1 MSHFNKLI
9 LLLIITSFHCF
20 ADCLFLGLK
29 GNIEYKFICEGK
41 EISVNCLEDKERD
54 ECEADINV
62 EIKKYN
68 VQFSNSKIISVNKLS
83 NQDKTNKIC
92 KFDFGRNISC
102 IMVNDCKNGIHA
114 NTFLKENWQI
124 GDQKSCAHN
133 NLEIKV
139 CSILSD
145 HLVSRWID
153 KLDIEKK
160 IQNSCTQFDDKE
172 KKNLSVFLKNI
183 INPDKLRKS
192 CFGDLKNEKDQLV
205 SEELKTEIAN
215 KVSSNLMNFIKNDFK
230 NCNAFGDHLPMHNNQ
245 TIDQFLCMKIQEVRP
260 LKNINCLKGS
270 ETVLEEARSLLIASN
285 KDSGAEVARADTSGL
300 ENQTPKLIP
309 KPAEMSEP
317 ILVKGTLAKIDEMLE
332 KNNGIVTPEV
342 KSAAGAMFNAGVYE
356 PTRKAIDYLDE
367 QYFTGEHNANTNG
380 NQNHDTSGYD
390 SSQNNGSRAPASKLF
405 GNKERNSRPPSS
417 SNNIGGSS
425 GFEAKTIAPGG
436 VKAGLAGG
444 ESGDAV
450 AASTAVNGGRAVN
463 ILDGKNKVAGRLS
476 IDNQNGKQTGGVPP
490 GTNPESTFAAGSGA
504 GPAAVSGAGSGGL
517 QVGSAGLTRLGGNV
531 SSGAGMGKG
540 AASGLGPASTTSQK
554 NTEVPPLTEKDKK
567 ELNQFVNALSR
578 IDNVKDLET
587 VLRYNQNFPQLDYL
601 IKNTFVQNQSPGG
614 NSRGPASKLT
624 DRVGGA
630 RTVVD
635 PIVEKA
641 QKELVGRLRKYNVKV
656 FDVRKGITVFD
667 PTKSRDSDNSGRA
680 AKPKNASNTDSSD
693 ETGDTSSVGPSYIV
707 QINDKG
713 VRFLKP
719 LRGTSKSK

>member
-1 MSHFNKLI
+1 MNHINKLI
-9 LLLIITSFHCF
+9 FLLIIFSFYSF

-68 VQFSNSKIISVNKLS
+68 VQFINSKISSINKLS
-83 NQDKTNKIC
+83 YQDKTHKIC
-92 KFDFGRNISC
+92 DLDHGKNISC
-102 IMVNDCKNGIHA
+102 ETIDDCKNGIHSDRFFEETEQVA
-114 NTFLKENWQI
+114 HQESCSKNKFEI
-124 GDQKSCAHN
+124 AQKY
-133 NLEIKV
+133 
-139 CSILSD
+139 ILSD
-145 HLVSRWID
+145 QLVSQWTD
-153 KLDIEKK
+153 KFEIENK
-160 IQNSCTQFDDKE
+160 INNSCGQLEDKE
-172 KKNLSVFLKNI
+172 KRYLKNFLKKFVNS
-183 INPDKLRKS
+183 DYLRKS
-192 CFGDLKNEKDQLV
+192 CFADIKNRENKAISESSKIRIADKVSLSLINFIDNDLKNCDG
-205 SEELKTEIAN
+205 
-215 KVSSNLMNFIKNDFK
+215 LMNHFFEESKLNM
-230 NCNAFGDHLPMHNNQ
+230 N
-245 TIDQFLCMKIQEVRP
+245 QFLCMKIQNVLP
-260 LKNINCLKGS
+260 IKNINCVNGRADGRYANKD
-270 ETVLEEARSLLIASN
+270 TLIASN

-309 KPAEMSEP
+309 KPAEMSDP

-332 KNNGIVTPEV
+332 KNSGIVTPEV
-342 KSAAGAMFNAGVYE
+342 AASAGDMFNAGVYKRTQE
-356 PTRKAIDYLDE
+356 AIDYLDE
-367 QYFTGEHNANTNG
+367 KFFAGEHKENG
-380 NQNHDTSGYD
+380 NQNHDTSGND

-405 GNKERNSRPPSS
+405 GKKERNSRPPSS
-417 SNNIGGSS
+417 SNKIAGSS
-425 GFEAKTIAPGG
+425 GDDSISIAPGG

-504 GPAAVSGAGSGGL
+504 GSGGL

-531 SSGAGMGKG
+531 GSGSVIGKG

-554 NTEVPPLTEKDKK
+554 NTEVRPLTAKDKK
-567 ELNQFVNALSR
+567 ELNQFVNALTR

-587 VLRYNQNFPQLDYL
+587 VLRYGQNFPQLDYL

-614 NSRGPASKLT
+614 NSRGPASKFT

-630 RTVVD
+630 RTDVD

-641 QKELVGRLRKYNVKV
+641 QKELVGRLKEYNVKV
-656 FDVRKGITVFD
+656 FDGRTGNTVFD
-667 PTKSRDSDNSGRA
+667 PTKGRDSDVAGRA
-680 AKPKNASNTDSSD
+680 AKPKNTSNTDSSD

-707 QINDKG
+707 RIDDKG
-713 VRFLKP
+713 VRFSKP
-719 LRGTSKSK
+719 LRGTSKNK

>member
-1 MSHFNKLI
+1 MSHFTKVFLQLTVIVFN
-9 LLLIITSFHCF
+9 SY
-20 ADCLFLGLK
+20 ANCLFLELK
-29 GNIEYKFICEGK
+29 NSSEYSFSCEGK
-41 EISVNCLEDKERD
+41 EINVSCSPRQEKDD
-54 ECEADINV
+54 CEADINV

-68 VQFSNSKIISVNKLS
+68 VQFANSKIISVNKLS

-102 IMVNDCKNGIHA
+102 KMVNDCKNGIHA
-114 NTFLKENWQI
+114 NTFLKENGQI
-124 GDQKSCAHN
+124 GDQKKCEHN
-133 NLEIKV
+133 NLEVKV

-160 IQNSCTQFDDKE
+160 IQDSCTQFDEKE
-172 KKNLSVFLKNI
+172 KNNLSVFFKNV

-215 KVSSNLMNFIKNDFK
+215 KVSSNLMDFIKNDFK
-230 NCNAFGDHLPMHNNQ
+230 NCNAFGDHLSMHNNQ

-260 LKNINCLKGS
+260 LQNINCLKGS
-270 ETVLEEARSLLIASN
+270 ETVLAEARSLLIASD
-285 KDSGAEVARADTSGL
+285 KASGAAVASADTSGL

-317 ILVKGTLAKIDEMLE
+317 ILVKGTLAKIDEMLG
-332 KNNGIVTPEV
+332 KSNGIVTPEI

-367 QYFTGEHNANTNG
+367 QFFTGEHKENG
-380 NQNHDTSGYD
+380 NQNHDTSGNG
-390 SSQNNGSRAPASKLF
+390 SSQNNGSRAPASKSF
-405 GNKERNSRPPSS
+405 GKKERNSRSPSS
-417 SNNIGGSS
+417 SNKIAGSS
-425 GFEAKTIAPGG
+425 GDDSISIAPGG

-490 GTNPESTFAAGSGA
+490 GTNPESTFAAGSGV

-517 QVGSAGLTRLGGNV
+517 KVGSVGPSRPGGNV
-531 SSGAGMGKG
+531 SLGSGKGSGAT
-540 AASGLGPASTTSQK
+540 SGLGPGQ
-554 NTEVPPLTEKDKK
+554 TEIHKGVEVQPLNEKEKK
-567 ELNQFVNALSR
+567 ELNQFANALKR

-587 VLRYNQNFPQLDYL
+587 VLRYSQNFPQLDYL
-601 IKNTFVQNQSPGG
+601 IKHSFVQNESPGG
-614 NSRGPASKLT
+614 NSRVPASKPT
-624 DRVGGA
+624 GRVSGA
-630 RTVVD
+630 SAVVD
-635 PIVEKA
+635 PTVEEA
-641 QKELVGRLRKYNVKV
+641 QRELVGRLKKFNVKV
-656 FDVRKGITVFD
+656 FDERIAKTVFD
-667 PTKSRDSDNSGRA
+667 PTKGRDSDEASSSA
-680 AKPKNASNTDSSD
+680 ASF
-693 ETGDTSSVGPSYIV
+693 IV
-707 QINDKG
+707 RIDRNG
-713 VRFLKP
+713 NVRFAKP